1 MVACGVRKEDT
12 VALDTHFLVRRLE
25 VLGLKQG
32 WVAERLGVA
41 RKTVSRWVTGK
52 VKRIARESAEA
63 LAELLECPLERLTV
77 ADEADVLATKEEQRR
92 AATLIQQRNLLELLS
107 PSDDWALAESCIK
120 ASLQPDLPLRQLGR
134 LYNLLSTAAWRQ
146 GNYDEGARHAA
157 RAGEIGEQTG
167 DRRVSVGAI
176 YNQAV
181 IDSIRGDLR
190 GVLAAYEACLAE
202 PEAFETRR
210 DHAKVLSNVG
220 DAYRSFLRFEESI
233 AAQRQSIDLFAELGL
248 DLNLAIAHVSLGV
261 ACAEA
266 GRLEEA
272 AQAYEQAA
280 EHAQRAGYRR
290 GVDCA
295 PIYRA
300 DPLSLAGEREA
311 ARAQVVEALPALAQH
326 TVYDLG
332 CHQIAA
338 RVLRRAGDRAGART
352 QLDEGLRRAA
362 DFPPLLGELHQE
374 EARWARASED
384 AAVEQRARE
393 AASAAFAAAGL
404 EVRIPRGPTEEHG
417 VGGPVA
423 QS

>member
-1 MVACGVRKEDT
+1 MRKEDT
-12 VALDTHFLVRRLE
+12 LALDTHFLVRRLE
-25 VLGLKQG
+25 VRGLKQG
-32 WVAERLGVA
+32 WVADKLGVA

-52 VKRIARESAEA
+52 VKRIGRESADA

-77 ADEADVLATKEEQRR
+77 SDEADVLATKEEQRR
-92 AATLIQQRNLLELLS
+92 AASLIQQRDLLELLS

-120 ASLQPDLPLRQLGR
+120 ASLQPDLPLRELGR

-146 GNYDEGARHAA
+146 GNYDEGERHAA
-157 RAGEIGEQTG
+157 RAAEIGEQIG

-176 YNQAV
+176 YNRAV
-181 IDSIRGDLR
+181 IDSIRGDLG

-210 DHAKVLSNVG
+210 EHAKVLSNVG

-233 AAQRQSIDLFAELGL
+233 AAQAAAIALFEQLGL
-248 DLNLAIAHVSLGV
+248 ELNLAIAQVSLGV
-261 ACAEA
+261 VCAEA
-266 GRLEEA
+266 GRLEQA
-272 AQAYEQAA
+272 AQAYAQGA

-311 ARAQVVEALPALAQH
+311 ARDLVVAALPGLARH
-326 TVYDLG
+326 AVYDLG

-338 RVLRRAGDRAGART
+338 RVLRRAGDLEGARA

-362 DFPPLLGELHQE
+362 DFPPLLGEMHAE
-374 EARWARASED
+374 EARWARASADEG
-384 AAVEQRARE
+384 AEQRARE
-393 AASAAFAAAGL
+393 AANAAFSAAGR
-404 EVRIPRGPTEEHG
+404 EVRCSTGAAEEHG
-417 VGGPVA
+417 VGGPVERG
-423 QS
+423 